1 MYINGEYVKGTIYF
15 DTSFKDMFW
24 GRVRNHQ
31 EYRADVTYN
40 DRRIRFRSK
49 NYEDCVN
56 FLLGLKEDHIAE
68 YMKTCEWCGAVFEAQ
83 QPGTRYCSP
92 ICRSRKDAQNKRKSY
107 GFSEFDPAAMS
118 ESTAHRF
125 YGMGRDKTKRPK
137 PKEPE
142 KPINKKTLVSK
153 GKLRKLRRKGI
164 NIKSLGLENDGI
176 NKESDSKS
184 G

>member
-68 YMKTCEWCGAVFEAQ
+68 YMKTCEWCGINFESTNPSA
-83 QPGTRYCSP
+83 RYCSAN
-92 ICRSRKDAQNKRKSY
+92 CRNRRNAQKQRKSLGY
-107 GFSEFDPAAMS
+107 NLFDPATMN
-118 ESTAHRF
+118 EHKAHLF
-125 YGMGRDKTKRPK
+125 YGMGKNETKQSK
-137 PKEPE
+137 PKAPE
-142 KPINKKTLVSK
+142 TPIEKKAYVSK

-164 NIKSLGLENDGI
+164 DLKKLGLNHA
-176 NKESDSKS
+176 
-184 G
+184 